1 MVHAANLST
10 ATRDELLAIIAQQQV
25 VLTEQQA
32 VIAALQATVTALR
45 AELAAVKRRQQ
56 RQAAPFSTG
65 QRVSQPKPPGR
76 RPGEGTFEYRR
87 APAPEAV
94 TAPPVAVPVT
104 PGVCPRCGGD
114 LEAPTTEPAWVTELP
129 AAPQPQVTEYRVAV
143 CRCRRCGRVVR
154 GTHPDVAADQYG
166 ATAHRLGPRLLA
178 TAHALYYGLGVPQRK
193 VPAILREL
201 AGVTVTQSALAQDA
215 PRRAAREVGVAYQE
229 LRTELREASAV
240 HTDDTGWRVG
250 GEPAYLMVFKSPG
263 TTVYQIRARHRNE
276 EVREVIPSDY
286 AGVLCTD
293 RGRSYDAK
301 ELAGV
306 KQQKCLSHIQ
316 RSLREVLVTKQ
327 GRGRSFTK
335 QLKALLTEAQALWRQ
350 QRAGGVPDWAN
361 RVRDLEERLTYHLRD
376 RPLPDRDN
384 WRLLNEVG
392 WHHDQ
397 GDLVRFLHDP
407 SLEPTNNAAE
417 RALRPAV
424 IARKVSQCSKNQR
437 GAESFAAFT
446 SLCQTLG
453 QRGVGLVG
461 GLSALFHSGQLPAP
475 AGDSVW

>member
-1 MVHAANLST
+1 MKSEPGPTALSYEELQREN
-10 ATRDELLAIIAQQQV
+10 ATLRAQNA
-25 VLTEQQA
+25 E
-32 VIAALQATVTALR
+32 LQATLTALR
-45 AELAAVKRRQQ
+45 VELAEVKRGQQ
-56 RQAAPFSTG
+56 RPAAPFSTG
-65 QRVSQPKPPGR
+65 KRVSRPKRPGR
-76 RPGEGTFEYRR
+76 RPGEGPFQYRR

-94 TAPPVAVPVT
+94 TAPPVEVPVT
-104 PGVCPRCGGD
+104 TGVCPRCGGD
-114 LEAPTTEPAWVTELP
+114 LEAPTSESAWVTELP

-166 ATAHRLGPRLLA
+166 ATAHRLGRRLLA
-178 TAHALYYGLGVPQRK
+178 TAHMLHYGLGVPQRK
-193 VPAILREL
+193 VPAILREV
-201 AGVTVTQSALAQDA
+201 AGVQVTQSALAQDA
-215 PRRAAREVGVAYQE
+215 QRRTAREVGAAYQQ
-229 LRTELREASAV
+229 LRTELREAPFV

-250 GEPAYLMVFKSPG
+250 GTPAYLMVFRSLR

-276 EVREVIPSDY
+276 EVREVIPADY
-286 AGVLCTD
+286 GGVLCTD

-306 KQQKCLSHIQ
+306 KQQKCLAHIQ
-316 RSLREVLVTKQ
+316 RSLSEVLVTKQ

-350 QRAGGVPDWAN
+350 QRDGVVPDDAD
-361 RVRDLEERLTYHLRD
+361 RVRELEARLTHHLRD

-384 WRLLNEVG
+384 RRLLNELG

-397 GDLVRFLHDP
+397 GNLVRFLHD
-407 SLEPTNNAAE
+407 SRVEPTNNTAE
-417 RALRPAV
+417 RALRPTV

-453 QRGVGLVG
+453 QRGIGLVG
-461 GLSALFHSGQLPAP
+461 GLSALFHSGHLPTPP
-475 AGDSVW
+475 ADSIS